1 MVFIF
6 SLWHIIVLKCTF
18 SGMLRQVVTWFSLYF
33 STIIIHHILTM
44 HIKCSLTWWALKYDV
59 PNAIYQVRFLFLH
72 LCSHELV
79 ILDIIMKVLKLSK
92 FLNIIEVFT
101 MMILLTTSLRML
113 FHRVYIIDTP
123 YQKFKQHLS
132 LWNTNILETS
142 PKCVWHV
149 LRPLTKLSFWYH
161 YLLISIF

>member
-1 MVFIF
+1 MSLVNLLVFVF
-6 SLWHIIVLKCTF
+6 SHRGELDKYT
-18 SGMLRQVVTWFSLYF
+18 SLYTV
-33 STIIIHHILTM
+33 STAYGITIP
-44 HIKCSLTWWALKYDV
+44 Y
-59 PNAIYQVRFLFLH
+59 
-72 LCSHELV
+72 ELV

-101 MMILLTTSLRML
+101 MMILLTTSLRIL

-132 LWNTNILETS
+132 LWNINILETS

>member
-1 MVFIF
+1 MSI
-6 SLWHIIVLKCTF
+6 SNKIKKI
-18 SGMLRQVVTWFSLYF
+18 TWKNIEFHDFVLYF

-44 HIKCSLTWWALKYDV
+44 HIKCSLTSWTLKYDV
-59 PNAIYQVRFLFLH
+59 PNAIYQVRFWFLH
-72 LCSHELV
+72 LCSYELV

-113 FHRVYIIDTP
+113 FHRVYIIDTL

-132 LWNTNILETS
+132 LWNINILETS

-161 YLLISIF
+161 YLLKSIF